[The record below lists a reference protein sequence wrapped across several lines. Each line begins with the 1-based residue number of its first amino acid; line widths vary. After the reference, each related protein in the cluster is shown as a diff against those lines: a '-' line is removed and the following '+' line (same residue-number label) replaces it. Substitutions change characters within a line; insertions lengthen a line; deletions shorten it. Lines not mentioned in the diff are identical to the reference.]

1 MAIENETE
9 KSEPTSS
16 RDAVEAAFDAYE
28 KAGPDAG
35 LITLEK
41 SEEPADAAAADK
53 AALGGEEPAHEV
65 ADERSGRRGG
75 DPRTGQFKKGDKGAK
90 APVVQAKGG
99 HESVTPREPSAT
111 APPPVAAAPA
121 SDRSLRA
128 PQSWRPGAR
137 EGFDKLPVAARQEIW
152 RLDAEREK
160 VVREAAQHRH
170 AADEWQRCVAPYEQS
185 IRASGAEPMQA
196 VGNVMRTVYALGTQ
210 PEPVRANIVHN
221 LMKMY
226 GVSVESLAK
235 VIDGNPVAQE
245 TAPSG
250 PQQTFDPRFDEFY
263 RQYQY
268 DQQARQ
274 QQANT
279 AADAEL
285 EGFAKDHEFLDDL
298 LPEMNDFMAVAA
310 QRGVAMD
317 YEAAYNR
324 SIALRPDLMEILQQR
339 AAVGEPN
346 GPTQCAIRASSG
358 VRGSPSRRP
367 ASGQK
372 QFKDSREAAAAAYDQ
387 ASGES
392 SRV

>member
-65 ADERSGRRGG
+65 ADDESVERGR

-99 HESVTPREPSAT
+99 HESV
-111 APPPVAAAPA
+111 
-121 SDRSLRA
+121 
-128 PQSWRPGAR
+128 
-137 EGFDKLPVAARQEIW
+137 
-152 RLDAEREK
+152 
-160 VVREAAQHRH
+160 
-170 AADEWQRCVAPYEQS
+170 
-185 IRASGAEPMQA
+185 
-196 VGNVMRTVYALGTQ
+196 TQ

-235 VIDGNPVAQE
+235 VIDGSPVAQE

-268 DQQARQ
+268 DQQA
-274 QQANT
+274 
-279 AADAEL
+279 
-285 EGFAKDHEFLDDL
+285 
-298 LPEMNDFMAVAA
+298 
-310 QRGVAMD
+310 
-317 YEAAYNR
+317 
-324 SIALRPDLMEILQQR
+324 
-339 AAVGEPN
+339 
-346 GPTQCAIRASSG
+346 
-358 VRGSPSRRP
+358 
-367 ASGQK
+367 
-372 QFKDSREAAAAAYDQ
+372 
-387 ASGES
+387 
-392 SRV
+392 